1 MAKAKELSPEE
12 VLESLERGQV
22 APFYLFYGPDGFRVE
37 KVVDRFKDKL
47 IPESA
52 RALNLETLYGDEVSP
67 SQVIDHARS
76 LPFLAQKRLIILR
89 RTESYTTKDLG
100 LFLPY
105 MENPSESTCLLFL
118 SAKTDFKKTFYNKMR
133 ALGLAVHF
141 EAVRE
146 GQALS
151 WMKRLAREMD
161 LRIDGQACAYLH
173 QVVGN
178 DLQDIA
184 AELEKLKTRYGNDP
198 VGLDQAKSLVIHS
211 RAYNIFELMNMISL
225 KNASESLRAL
235 NRFLEE
241 GDGRMAPLQILGMMN
256 RQLRLLWKVREITA
270 KGGRTKEIA
279 KKLGLM
285 SFSAGNFARQSKL
298 WSAEELE
305 RGLRLLHQA
314 DGLIKSGSRPK
325 PVLENL
331 IVSLCG

>member
-1 MAKAKELSPEE
+1 MAKDLSPEE
-12 VLESLERGQV
+12 VLKSLEQGKV
-22 APFYLFYGPDGFRVE
+22 APFYLFYGPDGFRLE
-37 KVVDRFKDKL
+37 KVVDRIKDKL

-67 SQVIDHARS
+67 SEVIDRARS

-89 RTESYTTKDLG
+89 RTENYTARDLG

-105 MENPSESTCLLFL
+105 LENPSESTCLLFL
-118 SAKTDFKKTFYNKMR
+118 SAKTDFKKTFYGKMR
-133 ALGLAVHF
+133 TLGRAVHF

-173 QVVGN
+173 QLVGN
-178 DLQDIA
+178 DLQDMA

-198 VGLDQAKSLVIHS
+198 VGQDEVKSLVIHS

-225 KNASESLRAL
+225 KNASESLRTL

-241 GDGRMAPLQILGMMN
+241 EDGRRAPLQVLGMLN
-256 RQLRLLWKVREITA
+256 RQLRLLWRAREITA
-270 KGGRTKEIA
+270 KGGRSKEIA

-285 SFSAGNFARQSKL
+285 PFSAGKFARQSKL
-298 WSAEELE
+298 WSGEELE
-305 RGLRLLHQA
+305 RGIRLLHQA

-325 PVLENL
+325 PVLESL
-331 IVSLCG
+331 IISLCG